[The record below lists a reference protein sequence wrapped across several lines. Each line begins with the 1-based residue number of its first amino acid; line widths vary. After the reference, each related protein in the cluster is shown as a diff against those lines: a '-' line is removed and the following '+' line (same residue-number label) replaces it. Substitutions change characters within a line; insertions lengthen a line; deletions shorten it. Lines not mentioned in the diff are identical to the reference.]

1 MGRMV
6 VAYRV
11 ECTVCLF
18 ARNTETVKARQSVGS
33 NAECKTSVTGR
44 QLRRKITVLFTG
56 LRDGGAT
63 LSPRNPTTYYRLLII
78 SDAVQFPIL

>member
-33 NAECKTSVTGR
+33 NAECRTCVTGR

-63 LSPRNPTTYYRLLII
+63 SPRNPTTYYRLFII